1 MKKEAININ
10 YWILT
15 IYKKPA
21 CTLNKDITATSCGY
35 IQNTQIT
42 ATSCG

>member
-1 MKKEAININ
+1 MKKESIKVN
-10 YWILT
+10 YWISS
-15 IYKKPA
+15 IYKKP
-21 CTLNKDITATSCGY
+21 TVTHNKDITATDCGY

>member
-1 MKKEAININ
+1 MKKESIKVN

-15 IYKKPA
+15 IYKKTT
-21 CTLNKDITATSCGY
+21 CTLNKDITATDCGY